1 MCSVC
6 EFILSVLVILR
17 GGSNPDFR
25 GFMIQAR
32 TVADDSPVGSFDATD
47 ATNYQERCDFDVSA
61 INPSSGM
68 GQLA

>member
-1 MCSVC
+1 
-6 EFILSVLVILR
+6 
-17 GGSNPDFR
+17 
-25 GFMIQAR
+25 MIQAR